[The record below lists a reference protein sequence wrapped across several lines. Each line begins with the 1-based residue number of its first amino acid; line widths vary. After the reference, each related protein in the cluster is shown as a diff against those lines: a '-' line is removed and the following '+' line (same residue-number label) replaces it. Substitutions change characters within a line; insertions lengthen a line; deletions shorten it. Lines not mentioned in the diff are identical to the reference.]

1 MLSLFRI
8 LKFAILDIGRNISLS
23 FMTVFILILMLLSVN
38 VLWSLDVVT
47 KQAVGSVK
55 KQIDVSF
62 YFIQKVKDKDVKDVE
77 KYVKTFP
84 EVTSIKI
91 VTAKQVLDDF
101 KTRHK
106 DKKETIQALEE
117 LGSNPFGPTMIVQTK
132 EPRDYKKIIKALDV
146 PEYQKV
152 IESRSFDQHENAII
166 RLQDIIN
173 RIERI
178 GFGLSTLFAVIAF
191 LIIFNTVRVA
201 INSQRTEISIK
212 RLVGASNWFIR
223 GPYLVE
229 AVIFTILSIALT
241 YITIFFAFNWL
252 DSYLSVVLPNGFSL
266 TNYYKSNIFFLGG
279 IQAAAVLLLTIVS
292 SILAMRKQLRV

>member
-1 MLSLFRI
+1 MLSIFRI
-8 LKFAILDIGRNISLS
+8 IKFAILDIGRNISLS

-38 VLWSLDVVT
+38 VLWALDVVT
-47 KQAVGSVK
+47 KQAVSSVK

-62 YFIQKVKDKDVKDVE
+62 YFVQKATDKNVDDVK
-77 KYVKTFP
+77 KYVNTFP
-84 EVTSIKI
+84 EVTSIKV
-91 VTAKQVLDDF
+91 VTSAEVLQNF
-101 KTRHK
+101 KDRHK

-117 LGSNPFGPTMIVQTK
+117 LEGNPFGPTMVIQAK
-132 EPRDYKKIIKALDV
+132 EPKDYKQIIKALDV
-146 PEYQKV
+146 PEYDKI
-152 IESRSFDQHENAII
+152 IESRSFDQHENAIL
-166 RLQDIIN
+166 RLQNIIN
-173 RIERI
+173 RIEWI
-178 GFGLSTLFAVIAF
+178 GFGLSTLFALIAF

-229 AVIFTILSIALT
+229 AVIFTVISVGLTCLIA
-241 YITIFFAFNWL
+241 YFAFNWL

-279 IQAAAVLLLTIVS
+279 IQAIAVLFLTVVS
-292 SILAMRKQLRV
+292 SLLAMRKQLKV